1 MVKTF
6 GREVAGVFIRMVAVI
21 LSVIL
26 ILGII
31 DAWYNY
37 EAVSDGMC
45 NVAVLPIEGAIMP
58 FSGFEDFSLV
68 TTPQTVRDFVS
79 RAEDDFAIKGL
90 LLEINSPGGTPVASE
105 QISDIV
111 RSTALPTISLIGDM
125 GASGAY
131 LVAASADEIIASSMS
146 DVGSIGVTM
155 SYTENSKK
163 NEEEG
168 VTFVQLSSGKF
179 KDAGNPEKP
188 LTEEER
194 KLFEA
199 DLELVHKE
207 FVKKVAEMRGKS
219 VEEIDA
225 LADGSS
231 MPGVRALEKGLI
243 DMIGNRQTARQ
254 EFAKKLGINEDKVVF
269 CEYSGGLLPF

>member
-1 MVKTF
+1 MAKTF
-6 GREVAGVFIRMVAVI
+6 GREVAGVFLRVVAVI
-21 LSVIL
+21 ISVLL

-37 EAVSDGMC
+37 EIISDGTC
-45 NVAVLPIEGAIMP
+45 NIAVFPVEGAIMP
-58 FSGFEDFSLV
+58 FSGFMDFPLV
-68 TTPQTVRDFVS
+68 TTPQIVRDFVG
-79 RAEDDFAIKGL
+79 RAENDFGIEGL

-111 RSTALPTISLIGDM
+111 RSTSLPTLSLIGDM

-131 LVAASADEIIASSMS
+131 LVAASADKIIASSMS

-254 EFAKKLGINEDKVVF
+254 EFAKTLGIPEDQVVF
-269 CEYSGGLLPF
+269 CEYTGGLLPF

>member
-1 MVKTF
+1 MEKTF
-6 GREVAGVFIRMVAVI
+6 GREVAGVILRMVAVI
-21 LSVIL
+21 ISALFIL
-26 ILGII
+26 AII

-37 EAVSDGMC
+37 KLVSDGTC
-45 NVAVLPIEGAIMP
+45 NIAVFPVEGAIMP
-58 FSGFEDFSLV
+58 FTGFEDFPLV
-68 TTPQTVRDFVS
+68 TTPKTVREFVTQS
-79 RAEDDFAIKGL
+79 ENDPNIKGL

-111 RSTALPTISLIGDM
+111 RSTKLPTVSLIGDM

-131 LVAASADEIIASSMS
+131 LVAASARKVIASPMS

-163 NEEEG
+163 NEKEG
-168 VTFVQLSSGKF
+168 ITFVPLSTGKF
-179 KDAGNPEKP
+179 KDAGSPDKP

-207 FVKKVAEMRGKS
+207 FVKKVADMRGKS
-219 VEEIDA
+219 VEEIEA
-225 LADGSS
+225 LADGAS
-231 MPGVRALEKGLI
+231 MPGVRALEKGLV
-243 DMIGNRQTARQ
+243 DKLGNRQTAKK
-254 EFAKKLGINEDKVVF
+254 EFAENLGIGEDQVVF
-269 CEYSGGLLPF
+269 CEYVGNLLPF

>member
-1 MVKTF
+1 MAKTF
-6 GREVAGVFIRMVAVI
+6 GREVAGVVLRMVAVI
-21 LSVIL
+21 ISVLL

-37 EAVSDGMC
+37 ELVSDGTC
-45 NVAVLPIEGAIMP
+45 NIAVFPVEGTIMP
-58 FSGFEDFSLV
+58 FTGFEDFPLV
-68 TTPQTVRDFVS
+68 TTPQTVREFVTQAERDFNI
-79 RAEDDFAIKGL
+79 DGL

-111 RSTALPTISLIGDM
+111 RATDLPTVSLIGDI

-131 LVAASADEIIASSMS
+131 LVAASADKVIASPMS

-168 VTFVQLSSGKF
+168 ITFVPLSTGEF
-179 KDAGNPEKP
+179 KDAGNPDKP

-194 KLFEA
+194 KLFESN
-199 DLELVHKE
+199 LQLVHKE

-219 VEEIDA
+219 VEEIEA

-231 MPGVRALEKGLI
+231 MPGVKALEKGLI
-243 DMIGNRQTARQ
+243 DVLGNRQTARQ
-254 EFAKKLGINEDKVVF
+254 EFAKTLGIGEDKVVF
-269 CEYSGGLLPF
+269 CEYAGGILPF